1 MDLTLTTFYCSY
13 IQGQATVES
22 KFFIIFPI
30 IGLLFSII
38 ALKDLFGTKSE
49 IITNFCNISAST
61 SCSTVVNSDKWKIFK
76 HINFSDLSI
85 IFFATQFLGIF
96 TFLISGDV
104 SSFLHIQEI
113 LLLCSIPIVLASLYF
128 QKIVE
133 KKWCPICLVII
144 GLVLCENIYLFQ
156 IISFS
161 IDVPIKSITSF
172 LLVFLLVS
180 FVWSIL
186 KVILTE
192 QKELKEFR
200 FKGYRFMRN
209 YEIFKNLLLT
219 EDKIELSHSP
229 IVLGNKE
236 SRIEISFITNPFCGH
251 CKDAHKILD
260 KILSQNRDNI
270 KIKVLINADFEN
282 MDEDRKILFRS
293 LMSLYLEKGED
304 LFLEALKNWFDNPN
318 LQEWMDVYQS
328 NSNHE
333 EIDLLYQLQNQWCI
347 DNNSFQTPSIF
358 INGYRYPKNYDRE
371 NLEFFVNEL
380 VEDEI

>member
-1 MDLTLTTFYCSY
+1 MNKNQNCLFLYLEKEGITIDKTEFEFQLQSHPDYGSLLAISDTLSFLNIENGAIQVVVSEIELLPNRFITFLSKENTEPELCFIEKRENAYFYSKDRKY
-13 IQGQATVES
+13 IEITKSELEKKWQEIVLLVDKPEYEVNISNNKNAWILPLLLSIVAIITLIQGQATVES

-161 IDVPIKSITSF
+161 FFTSLFCLVYIKS
-172 LLVFLLVS
+172 
-180 FVWSIL
+180 
-186 KVILTE
+186 
-192 QKELKEFR
+192 
-200 FKGYRFMRN
+200 Y
-209 YEIFKNLLLT
+209 
-219 EDKIELSHSP
+219 
-229 IVLGNKE
+229 
-236 SRIEISFITNPFCGH
+236 TN
-251 CKDAHKILD
+251 
-260 KILSQNRDNI
+260 
-270 KIKVLINADFEN
+270 
-282 MDEDRKILFRS
+282 
-293 LMSLYLEKGED
+293 
-304 LFLEALKNWFDNPN
+304 
-318 LQEWMDVYQS
+318 
-328 NSNHE
+328 
-333 EIDLLYQLQNQWCI
+333 
-347 DNNSFQTPSIF
+347 
-358 INGYRYPKNYDRE
+358 
-371 NLEFFVNEL
+371 
-380 VEDEI
+380 